1 MKKPILFSQ
10 KMVKAILSGG
20 KTQTRREI
28 KHFGNILHYGT
39 LLGDW
44 GLSDKPKHR
53 ESNQWEWTLQTA
65 VDDNTTFK
73 LKSPFAPGDQMWVKE
88 AFFAFGRWEKNG
100 TTKTGKQKY
109 RFNDKTLSSGRKYL
123 YQTNSERPEYINTE
137 KDGFI
142 HWYKRNSLFMP
153 LKAAR
158 IYLKVEEVRAE
169 KLMDISEQDILK
181 EGIILPN
188 YAEEA
193 VKDVHYPDPW
203 EIYFGLWEEINGIGT
218 VEKNPWVWVYTFK
231 LLYE

>member
-1 MKKPILFSQ
+1 MKKHILFNQ

-20 KTQTRREI
+20 KTQTRRNI
-28 KHFGNILHYGT
+28 KLPS
-39 LLGDW
+39 DW
-44 GLSDKPKHR
+44 DGKLIY
-53 ESNQWEWTLQTA
+53 
-65 VDDNTTFK
+65 DN
-73 LKSPFAPGDQMWVKE
+73 SPFGIKYGAKDGTIKRLFPRIESGQGLWVKE
-88 AFFAFGRWEKNG
+88 AFFALGKWEKNG
-100 TTKTGKQKY
+100 TTKTGKQKW
-109 RFNDKTLSSGRKYL
+109 RFKDLTSSMNRNYL
-123 YQTNSERPEYINTE
+123 YQTNSEKPAYISNE

-218 VEKNPWVWVYTFK
+218 VEKNPFVWVISFSLMYNK
-231 LLYE
+231 E

>member
-1 MKKPILFSQ
+1 MLFSQ
-10 KMVKAILSGG
+10 PMVKAILSGG
-20 KTQTRREI
+20 KSQTRRTI
-28 KHFGNILHYGT
+28 KQLLNSPGVADIYHRPDGLFIGT
-39 LLGDW
+39 HLKVGD
-44 GLSDKPKHR
+44 GVAITPP
-53 ESNQWEWTLQTA
+53 
-65 VDDNTTFK
+65 F
-73 LKSPFAPGDQMWVKE
+73 KSPLAPGDQIWVKE
-88 AFFAFGRWEKNG
+88 AFFALGKWVKNG

-109 RFNDKTLSSGRKYL
+109 KFQDLTLSMGRKYL
-123 YQTNSERPEYINTE
+123 YQTNSERPAYINTE

-153 LKAAR
+153 QKAAR
-158 IYLKVEEVRAE
+158 IFLQIEEVKAE

-203 EIYFGLWEEINGIGT
+203 ELYFGLWEEINGIGT

-231 LLYE
+231 LLFE